1 MSTVAAA
8 AVVAAETELTY
19 SLAYTEGKQAKSN
32 KFFPRTFPPTLW
44 DCLPFSV
51 NPSTNYPYFTQ
62 RFVNMTLIIL
72 HIPTYKITLAKCFAF
87 KNSRSYR

>member
-32 KFFPRTFPPTLW
+32 KFSLR
-44 DCLPFSV
+44 
-51 NPSTNYPYFTQ
+51 PSHPLCGIAFLSQ
-62 RFVNMTLIIL
+62 LIPL
-72 HIPTYKITLAKCFAF
+72 
-87 KNSRSYR
+87 